1 MRLLTKTLLAAA
13 VIAAT
18 PMMASAESVF
28 SSNSPPVKL
37 TDAAHVDFKI
47 VVPNVLFL
55 QVGTGSYPNTDAT
68 VDLITFSPTAAQLGD
83 STVVAGTGGDLTAGQ
98 VTVKVKSNFG
108 GNVSLTAT
116 TLGALNDGA
125 LHTITFGE
133 ITTTETGASI
143 GALALTDG
151 GVGTT
156 ETLNATG
163 GIVDLSD
170 SWTYTYNNT
179 TFPVAGT
186 YGGVNTRNSR
196 ATYTAVQL

>member
-18 PMMASAESVF
+18 PMMASAESVINV
-28 SSNSPPVKL
+28 NSPPVKL
-37 TDAAHVDFKI
+37 TDAVHVDFKI
-47 VVPNVLFL
+47 VVPNILFL
-55 QVGTGSYPNTDAT
+55 QVGTGTYPLNIGT
-68 VDLITFSPTAAQLGD
+68 VDLITFSPSAAVLGN
-83 STVVAGTGGDLTAGQ
+83 STVVAGTGGDLTGGQ

-125 LHTITFGE
+125 AHTITFGE
-133 ITTTETGASI
+133 ITTTENGA
-143 GALALTDG
+143 GVPALALTDG

-156 ETLNATG
+156 ETLNATA

-186 YGGVNTRNSR
+186 YGGINTRNSR